1 VVVYTRVIAP
11 VCININDGQ
20 PIKIQMKRHDCK
32 IEKHMKNELQKDHC
46 QNLVHKGSSCH

>member
-32 IEKHMKNELQKDHC
+32 IEKHIKKWTP
-46 QNLVHKGSSCH
+46 KGSLSKFIP